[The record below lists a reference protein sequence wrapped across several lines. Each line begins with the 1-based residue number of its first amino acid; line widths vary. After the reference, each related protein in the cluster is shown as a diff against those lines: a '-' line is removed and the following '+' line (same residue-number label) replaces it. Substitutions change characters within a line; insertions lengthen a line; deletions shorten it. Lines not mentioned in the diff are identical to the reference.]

1 MASKD
6 DAALVHP
13 ADREGWRAWLEEH
26 HATASGVWL
35 VTWRRAAGRPAIAYE
50 AAVEEALCFGWI
62 DGQAATIDEERAKQ
76 YFSPRRAGSAWAR
89 TNKDRV
95 ERLIAD
101 GRMRPAGLTVI
112 ERAKADGTWELFD
125 TVDRLEVPDDLVA
138 ALDAR
143 PPARDHW
150 DAFPPSAKR
159 ALLSWIVL
167 AKRAE
172 TRAIRIEQ
180 TAEAAQRNE
189 RANERPRD

>member
-1 MASKD
+1 MAS
-6 DAALVHP
+6 P
-13 ADREGWRAWLEEH
+13 
-26 HATASGVWL
+26 T
-35 VTWRRAAGRPAIAYE
+35 GRPAVAYD

-101 GRMRPAGLTVI
+101 GRMRPAGLAVI